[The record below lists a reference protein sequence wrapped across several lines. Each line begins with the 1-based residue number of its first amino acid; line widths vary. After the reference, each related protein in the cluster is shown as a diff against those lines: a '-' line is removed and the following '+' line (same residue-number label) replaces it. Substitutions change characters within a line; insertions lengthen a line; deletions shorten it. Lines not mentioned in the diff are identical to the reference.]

1 MTYPW
6 FDSLFSQ
13 LVGRYRDRR
22 LHHALLL
29 LGPQGIGKTDLAKD
43 IGAYLLCQRA
53 EKNRCGQCQACQLLK
68 AGSHP
73 DLHQIQSEKQIGVD
87 DIRSAIEKLSGKS
100 QLGGAK
106 VLIIHQ
112 ADSMTE
118 SAANALLKTLEEPT
132 AHTYMLLTAGSAERL
147 LPTIKSR
154 CEKLLL
160 PGASP
165 QQSQQ
170 WLAGQ
175 YDGPIEPALITLY
188 GATPLTLLS
197 VLQEEAGLSFSDFG
211 QSLQQLLE
219 GRLDAL
225 AVAQQW
231 QENPARLLSWLQLWL
246 KNALQQGNYAQ
257 EAIWTLHAKC
267 LAASRQVRNPGLN
280 KLLLLSNVLGNVRS
294 LRS

>member
-6 FDSLFSQ
+6 FDTLFSQ
-13 LVGRYRDRR
+13 LVARYQGRR

-29 LGPQGIGKTDLAKD
+29 LGPQGLGKTDLAKD

-53 EKNRCGQCQACQLLK
+53 EKKRCGQCQACQLLE

-132 AHTYMLLTAGSAERL
+132 AHTYMLLTASSAERL

-160 PGASP
+160 AGASP

-175 YDGPIEPALITLY
+175 YDGPIEPELMTLY
-188 GATPLTLLS
+188 GATPLTLLN
-197 VLQEEAGLSFSDFG
+197 VLQDEVGLSFSDFS

-219 GRLDAL
+219 GQLDAL

-246 KNALQQGNYAQ
+246 KNVVQQGDYAQ

-267 LAASRQVRNPGLN
+267 LAASRQTSNPGLN